1 MCLCSYSKICLND
14 EDVQNLQLLKLNFFL
29 PFQVDQFSFLAKALG
44 PAGFVGHF
52 VAKPDSPCLKFP
64 EHVGPDGC
72 AIFVHS
78 GAFQVES
85 VQEHVLTVDEAPSNQ
100 VALAVKL
107 RSAHAIVP
115 AF

>member
-1 MCLCSYSKICLND
+1 MLKNCSF
-14 EDVQNLQLLKLNFFL
+14 LKLNFFP

-78 GAFQVES
+78 GAFQVEN
-85 VQEHVLTVDEAPSNQ
+85 VQEHVLTVDGTPSNQ
-100 VALAVKL
+100 VALAVHL
-107 RSAHAIVP
+107 RSAYSSLT